1 MKPRCNV
8 GIDKRKVF
16 GGAGKKDLFIVGP
29 WVKKAG
35 GKTIESMRVE
45 NADNMN
51 AHLSWSQDEV
61 LTFDLTL
68 YNPLKVPLQ
77 LSQI

>member
-45 NADNMN
+45 NAENMN
-51 AHLSWSQDEV
+51 AHLSWS
-61 LTFDLTL
+61 
-68 YNPLKVPLQ
+68 
-77 LSQI
+77 